1 MVLDEITTRMEVYR
15 CDHLSVRTKYQGDPN
30 RISKELTLIKD
41 RRIHLLLFFF
51 DSHHTKDQDF
61 YALKEFQEFT
71 NIIPL
76 IGKGDSFEKAELKKV
91 RRSIVQRAFEL
102 GVKFFD
108 VVSTLD
114 DIQCEN

>member
-1 MVLDEITTRMEVYR
+1 
-15 CDHLSVRTKYQGDPN
+15 
-30 RISKELTLIKD
+30 
-41 RRIHLLLFFF
+41 
-51 DSHHTKDQDF
+51 
-61 YALKEFQEFT
+61 
-71 NIIPL
+71 
-76 IGKGDSFEKAELKKV
+76 V